1 MRWHIIILT
10 LVSFFC
16 SSDCSPTSGL
26 TDLVRRRLP
35 DHVDKF
41 TFDLTPENHTAG
53 VTNDRYSVSCNDGK
67 VTIEGNSI
75 SALASGLRRY
85 LTDVAHVDIYWFIGS
100 QLDQVHEL
108 PCCTVLNGSS
118 VVPWRYHFNTV
129 TFSYTTAFWT
139 WEDWELQLDWLALR
153 GVNLPLAW
161 VGFEKIVVEIFEGI
175 GLSQADIL
183 EFLSGPA
190 FQAWNRFGN
199 IQASWGGQLPMSW
212 INSQFELQKK
222 ILTRMVELGM
232 TPVLPAFTGFVPR
245 VLPEIFHNATMV
257 NISQWN
263 GFSPRYTND
272 TFLEPSD
279 PLFAQLQ
286 QSFIT
291 KQRQYYGNIS
301 SIYTLDQ
308 FNENDP
314 ISGDLTALKTLA
326 SQVGQSLKNADPD
339 AVWMLQ
345 GWLFFSNSDFW
356 TDERVEAFLSGV
368 EDGDMLILDLFSE
381 TQPQWQRLN
390 SYYGK
395 PWIWCQLHDFGGNNG
410 LYGQVMNITINP
422 IEALA
427 NSSSLVGFG
436 LTMEGQEGNEI
447 VYDLLL
453 DQAWSS
459 VPIDPAAYFHD
470 WATVRYSNA
479 TVGDLPLQIYQTWDI
494 LMHTVYNNT
503 NLTGVMAV
511 TKSAFEL
518 APNVSGLVDRTGHH
532 PTQLAYD
539 PAILVGVWQTFLSAA
554 NSTPELWSNEA
565 YQFDLIDIT
574 RQVLA
579 NAFKPLYLSF
589 VAHTNLSALD
599 FSDASAIN
607 ASLAA
612 ATQTQSLMLSLL
624 STLDQLLCY
633 TPSTVPESSLQSWVS
648 AAQAWAG
655 DNETTSDFYSYNA
668 INQVTLWG
676 PTGEITDY
684 ASRHWAGL
692 VAGYYLPRWRTFT
705 NAYLQGLRT
714 GNAVNQT
721 YLHGQLVAW
730 EEQQQLPL
738 GSGMSALQSPQGL
751 KGMVQMVQR
760 DWCGFLNCSLI
771 V

>member
-1 MRWHIIILT
+1 
-10 LVSFFC
+10 
-16 SSDCSPTSGL
+16 
-26 TDLVRRRLP
+26 
-35 DHVDKF
+35 
-41 TFDLTPENHTAG
+41 
-53 VTNDRYSVSCNDGK
+53 
-67 VTIEGNSI
+67 
-75 SALASGLRRY
+75 
-85 LTDVAHVDIYWFIGS
+85 
-100 QLDQVHEL
+100 
-108 PCCTVLNGSS
+108 
-118 VVPWRYHFNTV
+118 
-129 TFSYTTAFWT
+129 
-139 WEDWELQLDWLALR
+139 
-153 GVNLPLAW
+153 
-161 VGFEKIVVEIFEGI
+161 
-175 GLSQADIL
+175 
-183 EFLSGPA
+183 
-190 FQAWNRFGN
+190 
-199 IQASWGGQLPMSW
+199 
-212 INSQFELQKK
+212 
-222 ILTRMVELGM
+222 
-232 TPVLPAFTGFVPR
+232 
-245 VLPEIFHNATMV
+245 
-257 NISQWN
+257 
-263 GFSPRYTND
+263 
-272 TFLEPSD
+272 
-279 PLFAQLQ
+279 
-286 QSFIT
+286 
-291 KQRQYYGNIS
+291 
-301 SIYTLDQ
+301 
-308 FNENDP
+308 
-314 ISGDLTALKTLA
+314 
-326 SQVGQSLKNADPD
+326 
-339 AVWMLQ
+339 
-345 GWLFFSNSDFW
+345 
-356 TDERVEAFLSGV
+356 
-368 EDGDMLILDLFSE
+368 
-381 TQPQWQRLN
+381 
-390 SYYGK
+390 
-395 PWIWCQLHDFGGNNG
+395 
-410 LYGQVMNITINP
+410 
-422 IEALA
+422 
-427 NSSSLVGFG
+427 
-436 LTMEGQEGNEI
+436 
-447 VYDLLL
+447 
-453 DQAWSS
+453 
-459 VPIDPAAYFHD
+459 
-470 WATVRYSNA
+470 
-479 TVGDLPLQIYQTWDI
+479 
-494 LMHTVYNNT
+494 MHTVYNNT